1 MSTTTWLLL
10 QVWLTGAVAG
20 VMWLLVAW
28 IGKRWDRFALRR
40 RSRGHNSM
48 ANVASRKAG
57 ASERL
62 SGRAAKRP
70 NGPVSAA

>member
-1 MSTTTWLLL
+1 MPPTTWLLL

-20 VMWLLVAW
+20 LMWLLVAW
-28 IGKRWDRFALRR
+28 IGKRWDRFALRK
-40 RSRGHNSM
+40 RSRRHSSM
-48 ANVASRKAG
+48 ANDADRRAG

>member
-1 MSTTTWLLL
+1 MTATTWVLL

-20 VMWLLVAW
+20 LMWLLVAW

-40 RSRGHNSM
+40 RSRRHGSM
-48 ANVASRKAG
+48 TNDPGRRAG

-70 NGPVSAA
+70 NDPVSAA